1 MFKKDKN
8 MIHIINKNL
17 YKKLLHKIEQ
27 IYTNILIILIQRIHL
42 SYIKKKK
49 KKKWNCIK
57 ECKITS
63 TFCSPFTLNQYL
75 NKITDWKHVG
85 IILGCREVVNL
96 ERILRKKFKN

>member
-49 KKKWNCIK
+49 KNEIASKNVK
-57 ECKITS
+57 
-63 TFCSPFTLNQYL
+63 SPQHFVLL
-75 NKITDWKHVG
+75 
-85 IILGCREVVNL
+85 LL
-96 ERILRKKFKN
+96 

>member
-49 KKKWNCIK
+49 KKNEIASKNVK
-57 ECKITS
+57 
-63 TFCSPFTLNQYL
+63 SPQHFVLL
-75 NKITDWKHVG
+75 
-85 IILGCREVVNL
+85 LL
-96 ERILRKKFKN
+96 

>member
-8 MIHIINKNL
+8 MNLHIINKNL

-49 KKKWNCIK
+49 KNEIASKNVK
-57 ECKITS
+57 
-63 TFCSPFTLNQYL
+63 SPQHFVLL
-75 NKITDWKHVG
+75 
-85 IILGCREVVNL
+85 LL
-96 ERILRKKFKN
+96 